1 MVLSFD
7 NLSIDLKRHKVRHFI
22 KYTHKEACNYPTQ
35 LGKFIAKMDL
45 ICHAPRPFPWILII
59 IKDKEIKSLKI

>member
-35 LGKFIAKMDL
+35 LGEFIEKNGFNM
-45 ICHAPRPFPWILII
+45 PRSQAF
-59 IKDKEIKSLKI
+59 SLNINHNKR